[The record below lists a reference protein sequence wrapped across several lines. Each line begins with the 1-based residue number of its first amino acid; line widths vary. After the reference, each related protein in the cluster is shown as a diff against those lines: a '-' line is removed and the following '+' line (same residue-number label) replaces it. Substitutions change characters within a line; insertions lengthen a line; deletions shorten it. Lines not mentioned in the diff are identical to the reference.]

1 MAAIILEGKEVLL
14 KKEEVLK
21 EKLKKLRAPISFLI
35 IQIGGDEGTFVYVK
49 NKIKKS
55 EKLGLVPIY
64 KNFKE
69 EDKEEEIINFIKEKQ
84 KREDI
89 YGVIV
94 EQPIL
99 KKFDSLKII
108 SAIEPEKDI
117 DCLTPYNLGRL
128 AWDSPLFYPATC
140 KAVFDIFKN
149 YQIET
154 KGKKVLVISR
164 SIIIGKP
171 LVLMLLRKGDFGDA
185 TPICAHSKTKELKE
199 LTLIADII
207 ITAVGKP
214 NFLTADMVRKESI
227 IIDCGINVVEKDGK
241 KIVCG
246 DADFS
251 SLKEKVKAITPVPGG
266 VGVLTTI
273 NILENVILSYE
284 RRVGKRAF

>member
-1 MAAIILEGKEVLL
+1 MAAIILEGKEILL
-14 KKEEVLK
+14 RKEEALK
-21 EKLKKLRAPISFLI
+21 EKIKKLRAHPVFLI
-35 IQIGGDEGTFVYVK
+35 IQIGSDESTFVYVK

-55 EKLGLVPIY
+55 EKLGLVPLY

-69 EDKEEEIINFIKEKQ
+69 EDDEEKIINFIKEEQ
-84 KREDI
+84 RREDVC
-89 YGVIV
+89 GVIV
-94 EQPIL
+94 EQPIP
-99 KKFDSLKII
+99 KKFNNLRII
-108 SAIEPEKDI
+108 SAIDPEKDI

-128 AWDSPLFYPATC
+128 AWDAPLFYPATP
-140 KAVFDIFKN
+140 KAVFDILEN

-154 KGKKVLVISR
+154 VGKKVLVISR
-164 SIIIGKP
+164 SLIIGKP
-171 LVLMLLRKGDFGDA
+171 LLLMLLRKGRFGDA

-214 NFLTADMVRKESI
+214 NFLTPDMVKEESI

-241 KIVCG
+241 KTICG
-246 DADFS
+246 DAAFFQ
-251 SLKEKVKAITPVPGG
+251 LVEKVKAITPVPGG

-284 RRVGKRAF
+284 RRA